1 MSSQGNVAPAMTDRH
16 DGRWSQP
23 HIGEMTSDESPV
35 GNEASRV
42 LTADHQVAFARGRFG
57 RARARVGQAFVG
69 MGPLAW
75 IGVRSV
81 VLITVSML
89 VILVGLP
96 AALVAAG
103 N

>member
-1 MSSQGNVAPAMTDRH
+1 MTAPLMTDRH
-16 DGRWSQP
+16 DAGLSRP
-23 HIGEMTSDESPV
+23 HIGEMTTDTSPV
-35 GNEASRV
+35 GNEASGI
-42 LTADHQVAFARGRFG
+42 LTVDRQVDLIPRGHFD
-57 RARARVGQAFVG
+57 RARTRLGQASAG

>member
-1 MSSQGNVAPAMTDRH
+1 MTNRH
-16 DGRWSQP
+16 DAGLSRP
-23 HIGEMTSDESPV
+23 HIGEMTPDTTPV
-35 GNEASRV
+35 GTEPSGV
-42 LTADHQVAFARGRFG
+42 LTSDLDLVRRGRLR
-57 RARARVGQAFVG
+57 RARTRLGQAAVG
-69 MGPLAW
+69 IGPLAW

-103 N
+103 T

>member
-1 MSSQGNVAPAMTDRH
+1 MSSRGKSAAPLMTERH
-16 DGRWSQP
+16 DAGRSCP
-23 HIGEMTSDESPV
+23 HIDDMTPNTSPL
-35 GNEASRV
+35 GSQAGGV
-42 LTADHQVAFARGRFG
+42 LTTDHHVPRGRIG
-57 RARARVGQAFVG
+57 RARTRLGEASVG

>member
-1 MSSQGNVAPAMTDRH
+1 MTERH
-16 DGRWSQP
+16 DTGRSRP
-23 HIGEMTSDESPV
+23 HIGGMTTHTSAM
-35 GNEASRV
+35 GREASA
-42 LTADHQVAFARGRFG
+42 LPAADHPAAAVPLGRLW
-57 RARARVGQAFVG
+57 RARTRLGQASVG

-75 IGVRSV
+75 VGVRSV

>member
-1 MSSQGNVAPAMTDRH
+1 MAARKNHYEMSSQVAGSSQVMTDRH
-16 DGRWSQP
+16 DTGLLRP
-23 HIGEMTSDESPV
+23 HLGEMTTDLGRLE
-35 GNEASRV
+35 RV
-42 LTADHQVAFARGRFG
+42 
-57 RARARVGQAFVG
+57 RARLGQASVG
-69 MGPLAW
+69 MAPLAW
-75 IGVRSV
+75 VGVRSV

>member
-1 MSSQGNVAPAMTDRH
+1 LCQG
-16 DGRWSQP
+16 S
-23 HIGEMTSDESPV
+23 
-35 GNEASRV
+35 
-42 LTADHQVAFARGRFG
+42 
-57 RARARVGQAFVG
+57 VG

-75 IGVRSV
+75 IWVRSV

>member
-1 MSSQGNVAPAMTDRH
+1 MTDRH
-16 DGRWSQP
+16 DGVPSLPHSSQMA
-23 HIGEMTSDESPV
+23 IEMAPV
-35 GNEASRV
+35 GHEASAARTPGHRDDLV
-42 LTADHQVAFARGRFG
+42 QRGRLG
-57 RARARVGQAFVG
+57 GARTRLGQASVG

-75 IGVRSV
+75 VGLRSV

>member
-1 MSSQGNVAPAMTDRH
+1 MTDRH
-16 DGRWSQP
+16 DAGPQRP
-23 HIGEMTSDESPV
+23 HIAEMTTDTSPV
-35 GNEASRV
+35 GNEASGV
-42 LTADHQVAFARGRFG
+42 LTSDHHVVPRGHLG
-57 RARARVGQAFVG
+57 RARARLGQGSVGIG
-69 MGPLAW
+69 SLAW

-81 VLITVSML
+81 VLITASML

>member
-1 MSSQGNVAPAMTDRH
+1 MTDRH
-16 DGRWSQP
+16 DEGLSRP
-23 HIGEMTSDESPV
+23 HLGGMTTDMSPIGDEASGVLTSD
-35 GNEASRV
+35 
-42 LTADHQVAFARGRFG
+42 HHVAPRGRLG
-57 RARARVGQAFVG
+57 RARSRLGQASVG

>member
-1 MSSQGNVAPAMTDRH
+1 MTDRH
-16 DGRWSQP
+16 DAGLSRP
-23 HIGEMTSDESPV
+23 HIGEMTSDTSPV
-35 GNEASRV
+35 GSEASGV
-42 LTADHQVAFARGRFG
+42 LTADQLVVSRARLG
-57 RARARVGQAFVG
+57 RARAQLRQASVG